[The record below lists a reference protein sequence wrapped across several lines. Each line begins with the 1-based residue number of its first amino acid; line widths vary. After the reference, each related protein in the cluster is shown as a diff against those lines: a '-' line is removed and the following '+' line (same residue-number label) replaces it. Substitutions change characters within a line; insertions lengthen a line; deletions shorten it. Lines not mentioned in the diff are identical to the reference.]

1 LFFSVRS
8 TKVEDFPGNSHKK
21 AREDNPEPQKKVEK
35 VVTGKVVTRK
45 PPVSRRL
52 ASVLFGAD
60 AKSSWLA
67 VVQDVLVPAAKD
79 MAADA
84 LSQGFERMIYGEAR
98 STPRRRSGL
107 LGGFQ
112 QGPSVSYNRF
122 STNPVGRASGLG
134 QRNDDRRPMSRQSR
148 ASHNFDEIIL
158 ATRAEAEAVLEQ
170 MYEVL
175 SKYDVATVA
184 DLYELVGITGEYTDE
199 KYGWT
204 DLRGSD
210 VTRIREGYLLNLPK
224 PDVID

>member
-1 LFFSVRS
+1 M
-8 TKVEDFPGNSHKK
+8 EEFPGNSHKK
-21 AREDNPEPQKKVEK
+21 AREDKSEPQKKVEK

-45 PPVSRRL
+45 QPVSRRL

-60 AKSSWLA
+60 AKSSWVA

-112 QGPSVSYNRF
+112 QGPNVSYNRY

-134 QRNDDRRPMSRQSR
+134 PRDDDRRRMSRQSR

-158 ATRAEAEAVLEQ
+158 ATRAEAEEVLERLYDLLSR
-170 MYEVL
+170 YEM
-175 SKYDVATVA
+175 ATVA

-210 VTRIREGYLLNLPK
+210 ITRIREGYLLNLPK